1 MTTLE
6 YVHALVEKVCK
17 SKFQIVQ
24 TDLIGEFKYV
34 LAPIP
39 YKEAQTVRFWELDMF
54 DQDGC
59 TVGGGRSIIGNTLS
73 QLLENAKKKGIDLES
88 VVPLE
93 AWDIIGEE

>member
-24 TDLIGEFKYV
+24 TDLIGEFRYI

-39 YKEAQTVRFWELDMF
+39 LKKVENVRFWELDIF
-54 DQDGC
+54 DQEGC
-59 TVGGGRSIIGNTLS
+59 TVGDGNSITGDTLS
-73 QLLENAKKKGIDLES
+73 QLLEHAKKKGIDLENT
-88 VVPLE
+88 VPLE